1 MQAAQRV
8 VQLLESGT
16 EGGAVGS
23 AVGGP
28 LGGVR
33 RGVSVW
39 RACFTLR
46 LTSCTAVPSLR
57 TQTWCS
63 PAAAAVTEKWP
74 TACLFS
80 KSTCPEGA
88 RTCVL
93 LWSSAPDDVQSPVS
107 RLLTGI
113 VSEMQRS

>member
-33 RGVSVW
+33 RGVW